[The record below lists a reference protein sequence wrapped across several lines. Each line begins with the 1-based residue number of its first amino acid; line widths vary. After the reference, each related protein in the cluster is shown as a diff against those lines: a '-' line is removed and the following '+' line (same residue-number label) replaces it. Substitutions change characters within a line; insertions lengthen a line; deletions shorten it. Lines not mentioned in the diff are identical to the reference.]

1 MNLEELKRAGGIVAD
16 GLVKK
21 EIVWKHKN
29 PDSGK
34 NVIDKFFIHVR
45 RQSFGVIESL
55 FAPADDQSSRNAKYI
70 AACVLL
76 GEKGEEPLSYENAFA
91 LSNDLGFLFLAA
103 VNEVNSSPKN

>member
-1 MNLEELKRAGGIVAD
+1 MNLEELKSAGGIVAS

-21 EIVWKHKN
+21 EIVWKHKS
-29 PDSGK
+29 PATGK
-34 NVIDKFFIHVR
+34 PVTDKFSIHVR

-55 FAPADDQSSRNAKYI
+55 FSSTEDQASRNAKYI

-76 GEKGEEPLSYENAFA
+76 GEKGEETLSYENAFA
-91 LSNDLGFLFLAA
+91 LSSDLGFLFLAA